1 MGVEHET
8 CRTIHETHLE
18 SILSQKNLT
27 GLAGGFNNS
36 QDPTEGFPRAGTLGP
51 ILAPYRFE
59 LKLILVELFRGH
71 ISTAF

>member
-18 SILSQKNLT
+18 GILSQKNLT

-36 QDPTEGFPRAGTLGP
+36 QDPTKGFWRAGTLGRF
-51 ILAPYRFE
+51 LAPYSCE
-59 LKLILVELFRGH
+59 LNMKLVELFMGH
-71 ISTAF
+71 I